1 MRHGS
6 VRSTR
11 AFVFYG
17 AVVLLVVVLVGGTG
31 ASLLTPL
38 VGWVTM
44 DRSDPRFV
52 HDLVVSTVLL
62 VAFLAAVVQLVR
74 PAQHVVAALSLGAVV
89 TGIAGV
95 VLLTGG
101 PTSILLL
108 PVLAALVLALH
119 PADSVVPRVADAS
132 PSRRRLLLVAGG
144 VLPLVVYGGGQL
156 RRLLGGA
163 DADAAF
169 GAGSGGGMAIVALTA
184 VVVSALAVTGTPG
197 RRFGTW
203 SAGLIVGT
211 LGLASLLSGMASGVG
226 PVWGTLAVA
235 WAVVFVV
242 TDALETRDVAVTETP
257 EARGGRVDAFRHSSR
272 HHRRDRESAGR
283 GDGVD
288 RSR

>member
-1 MRHGS
+1 MLTPGPAMGHGS

-52 HDLVVSTVLL
+52 HDLAVSTVLL

-101 PTSILLL
+101 PTSIL
-108 PVLAALVLALH
+108 
-119 PADSVVPRVADAS
+119 
-132 PSRRRLLLVAGG
+132 
-144 VLPLVVYGGGQL
+144 
-156 RRLLGGA
+156 
-163 DADAAF
+163 
-169 GAGSGGGMAIVALTA
+169 
-184 VVVSALAVTGTPG
+184 
-197 RRFGTW
+197 
-203 SAGLIVGT
+203 
-211 LGLASLLSGMASGVG
+211 
-226 PVWGTLAVA
+226 
-235 WAVVFVV
+235 VV